1 MADGCVAGGCHA
13 SVRFSPCLASVS
25 SPSTRP
31 IPAFVN
37 PRSGSGAAAREA
49 LEEARTFAI
58 EQCEPD
64 TLDQCVERVVADG
77 ADRIVVGGGD
87 GTVAK
92 VAATLIGTATALA
105 IVPGGTLN
113 HFARDHGVPTD
124 HRAAAKTAAAG
135 TVATT
140 DVAFVND
147 RLFLNT
153 SSVGAYVLF
162 VRTRERLER
171 WFGYHLATLLAGF
184 RLLGRVRPF
193 TVSLELD
200 GVARQYVSALV
211 FVGVGERELQLPAV
225 GSRAPDGRR
234 GLHVIVVRGGTWA
247 RLVAAGLTAV
257 FRGNDAI
264 ARGKLADT
272 FVVDRC
278 TIELRRRLGRVAI
291 DGELVE
297 MNSPLEYRIERD
309 ALRLVV
315 PSEDEITEAAS
326 SERDS

>member
-1 MADGCVAGGCHA
+1 M
-13 SVRFSPCLASVS
+13 R
-25 SPSTRP
+25 TRP

-37 PRSGSGAAAREA
+37 PQSGSGSAALEA
-49 LEEARTFAI
+49 LEEAKAFAI
-58 EQCEPD
+58 EQCEPHS
-64 TLDQCVERVVADG
+64 LDALVERAIADG
-77 ADRIVVGGGD
+77 ADRIVVAGGD

-92 VAATLIGTATALA
+92 VAATLVGTATALA

-113 HFARDHGVPTD
+113 HFARDHDIPTD
-124 HRAAAKTAAAG
+124 HRAAATTATSG
-135 TVATT
+135 RVDTT

-171 WFGYHLATLLAGF
+171 RFGYRLASLFAAF

-200 GVARQYVSALV
+200 GVERQYRSALV

-247 RLVAAGLTAV
+247 RLVAAGLTAA

-264 ARGKLADT
+264 ARGTLADT

-278 TIELRRRLGRVAI
+278 TIELRRPRGRVAV
-291 DGELVE
+291 DGELIE
-297 MNSPLEYRIERD
+297 MTSPLEYRIERD

-315 PSEDEITEAAS
+315 PSEDETTRAS
-326 SERDS
+326 SNPSAP